1 MDGNDQNESS
11 SSFVFYN
18 LGNITKNQTGLTI
31 LEEDVQELIKNLNL
45 PKNLYNLLL
54 FEDSQ
59 NEFSPQILI
68 NSLMALSDPT
78 PFNLNLLE
86 LHIRTWVIVLERIC
100 FSPIRLSRE
109 LRESI
114 YDSLAK
120 FAEIHRKTTQVVEE
134 GLENVFKPKSNQFS
148 QQRSLEQ
155 NEYSVRKEIIA
166 PNPRYSIGECILFKA
181 KIPFKEGYSIYQ

>member
-78 PFNLNLLE
+78 PFNLN
-86 LHIRTWVIVLERIC
+86 
-100 FSPIRLSRE
+100 FRE

-166 PNPRYSIGECILFKA
+166 PV
-181 KIPFKEGYSIYQ
+181 